1 MDLHWS
7 SYPPPYIN
15 TQHCLDNHY
24 RNWKLGKTAP
34 IYGQCLHLN
43 WACKVNFFWDSAAG
57 WVKKGIL
64 SRGHASSSEANLWHF
79 CHQHQVMYSPLLRG
93 RPVRL
98 LVPLAAQMKP
108 GWLAAFAFLHTGK
121 VQVTISTHSNS
132 SWSLFS
138 LEFWCW
144 RLSEVWVNWHI
155 IATSIHSELWQRS
168 WIGLSSALGDLPKV
182 HSKVRSEVT

>member
-24 RNWKLGKTAP
+24 RNWKLGKMAP
-34 IYGQCLHLN
+34 ICGQCLHLN

-64 SRGHASSSEANLWHF
+64 SRGHASSSEANLCHF

-98 LVPLAAQMKP
+98 LVPLLPRWNQDDLRPLHFSTQGKFKSP
-108 GWLAAFAFLHTGK
+108 LALT
-121 VQVTISTHSNS
+121 QTHH
-132 SWSLFS
+132 
-138 LEFWCW
+138 
-144 RLSEVWVNWHI
+144 EVCFP
-155 IATSIHSELWQRS
+155 
-168 WIGLSSALGDLPKV
+168 LSSDVGDCLRYEWTDTSSR
-182 HSKVRSEVT
+182 HQFTQSCDRDLE